1 MNVEIRPARA
11 EEMEQMGAIGAY
23 VYSGSYGDTPDNIIA
38 QSNQP
43 QWTLCAF
50 VGGRMVS
57 SYSTIPFTMRANG
70 NAVPLGGVSAVGTL
84 PEFRRQGIIRRITT
98 QSFANMRERGQAVAA
113 LWASQAAIY
122 QRYQYALATV
132 LRSYT
137 LDTVDIRFHDGD
149 EGSDQVERIDL
160 ESGYDIIKSLY
171 IQFATHRMCYLHR
184 AKPLWLNNVLEE
196 RSADGPIHIAVS
208 KDATGEASG
217 YVVYTVRAGRT
228 DHPAR
233 SAEMIV
239 RELVWLTPDAY
250 RSLWCF
256 LARHDLVGRVR
267 WQGAPL
273 DDPAAELFFEP
284 RLLNT
289 RDREG
294 IWLRVVDAPVALAN
308 RGYDAQGTIT
318 ISIHEDQ
325 LAPWNNGVYRLDA
338 GPDGA
343 EVSEVSGDGDIRLNS
358 KALASLYTG
367 FRSAR
372 ELAGWGLLKGSG
384 EAVRRADAL
393 FATAHSPHC
402 PDHF

>member
-11 EEMEQMGAIGAY
+11 DEMEQLGAVGAY

-50 VGGRMVS
+50 VDGRMVS
-57 SYSTIPFTMRANG
+57 SYATIPFTMRANG

-98 QSFANMRERGQAVAA
+98 QSFADMRERGQAVAA

-122 QRYQYALATV
+122 QRYQYALVSV

-149 EGSDQVERIDL
+149 EGSDPVARVDL
-160 ESGYDIIKSLY
+160 DSGYDTIKSLY
-171 IQFATHRMCYLHR
+171 IRFVTDRMCYLHR

-196 RSADGPIHIAVS
+196 RSDDGPIHIAVS
-208 KDATGEASG
+208 KDAAGEASG

-233 SAEMIV
+233 SAEMII

-250 RSLWCF
+250 RSLWSF

-267 WQGAPL
+267 WQNAPS
-273 DDPAAELFFEP
+273 DDPAEELFFEP
-284 RLLNT
+284 RLLNA

-294 IWLRVVDAPVALAN
+294 LWLRLIDAPAALAA
-308 RGYDAQGTIT
+308 RGYDTQGTIT
-318 ISIHEDQ
+318 IGIHEDE

-338 GPDGA
+338 RPDGTEIA
-343 EVSEVSGDGDIRLNS
+343 PASGDADIRLNA

-372 ELAGWGLLKGSG
+372 ELAGWGLLEGSG